1 MPWYQAPAKI
11 NLGLRVGPRDATGY
25 HPVDTVMQTVSLSDQ
40 LYIEPRD
47 HMLWEASP
55 NSPALDEDNL
65 VVRAYAWCV
74 DMGASLPPIYGR
86 LDKYIPVG
94 AGLGGG
100 SSDAAALIRWAFHNS
115 DRLSTPDFMRETAAL
130 GKDVPFFIR
139 GGAARAEA
147 YGERLTPLPTMT
159 SSGVVLANPG
169 ISLSTAAV
177 YQAFDS
183 VCMRD
188 TLASLDG
195 VHHALVEGH
204 RVGPEDLV
212 NDLEEAAFLVMPA
225 LKDFRGL
232 LRGTADGAVCAL
244 SGSGPTYYI
253 VGEDEDWAE
262 WMAARLRNRGVP
274 WVQPTSV
281 LDSW

>member
-11 NLGLRVGPRDATGY
+11 NLGLGVGPRDATGF

-47 HMLWEASP
+47 HMLWEASE
-55 NSPALDEDNL
+55 NAPALDEDNL

-74 DMGASLPPIYGR
+74 DKGAILPPLYGR

-100 SSDAAALIRWAFHNS
+100 SSDAAALIRWAFRGS
-115 DRLSTPDFMRETAAL
+115 DRLDDPEFLRETAAL

-139 GGAARAEA
+139 GGAARAEG
-147 YGERLTPLPTMT
+147 YGERLTPLPTV
-159 SSGVVLANPG
+159 SFGGVVLANPG
-169 ISLSTAAV
+169 VSLSTPAV
-177 YQAFDS
+177 YQAFD
-183 VCMRD
+183 
-188 TLASLDG
+188 TLYTGEPMASLDR
-195 VHHALVEGH
+195 VQEALAHG
-204 RVGPEDLV
+204 RRLDQEDMA
-212 NDLEEAAFLVMPA
+212 NDLEEAAFLVMPD

-232 LRGTADGAVCAL
+232 LLDAADGAICAL

-274 WVQPTSV
+274 WVQSTSV